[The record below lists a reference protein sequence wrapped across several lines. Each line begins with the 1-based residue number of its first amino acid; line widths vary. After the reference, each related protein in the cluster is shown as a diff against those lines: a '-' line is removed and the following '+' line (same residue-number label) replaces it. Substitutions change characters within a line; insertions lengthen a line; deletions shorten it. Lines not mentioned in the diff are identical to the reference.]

1 MQRWQLTTGL
11 AASALLAAIF
21 VPSLVRQA
29 AVTTPTPAPVPKPL
43 VEVTPAPV
51 ASSDGALHLDAGL
64 DQGSLMQSSGEERFL
79 VIEVSADDI
88 AGSERLPVHLA
99 VVMDTSGSMGGK
111 GKITNARMAASE
123 LVGLLGPD
131 DTMSLVTF
139 DDAAEVLITTTGAD
153 EASRM
158 QRLISS
164 IKPGGGTNIYDG
176 LTQGQALLSDN
187 SIEGVKR
194 VVLLSD
200 GMANLGVTDPAELAR
215 LSGSLVSEGISVSGL
230 GLGLDYNEDLLAA
243 MSDAGGGDYHF
254 VDRPGQLSDMF
265 SAELTQMGAV
275 AGRGTTVDVS
285 LADGVELL
293 EVYGYDAARD
303 ADGYSVFLGD
313 VHGGSV
319 RKVVAR
325 VRVDDSRLG
334 DLDVADVSLRYTDP
348 GDRSLQ
354 TASAEVDAT
363 VTASEAVAIH
373 SISSRRGS
381 AAASA
386 AAAKMLDEGARELQS
401 GNKAE
406 ATARLQEGEQLLRTL
421 SRRYDS
427 PDLEEMADDFAGQQA
442 DFSSAAEGHYEV
454 KKAKE
459 SARGYSR
466 Y

>member
-21 VPSLVRQA
+21 APSIVKEA
-29 AVTTPTPAPVPKPL
+29 AVTKPEPVPKPL
-43 VEVTPAPV
+43 TEIIPEPV
-51 ASSDGALHLDAGL
+51 AASGGSLHLDAGL

-88 AGSERLPVHLA
+88 EGSERLPVHLA

-123 LVGLLGPD
+123 LVELLGED

-139 DDAAEVLITTTGAD
+139 SDKAEVLIETTGAA

-158 QRLISS
+158 QRLISG
-164 IKPGGGTNIYDG
+164 IKPGGGTNLYDG
-176 LTQGQALLSDN
+176 LTKGQALLSDDT
-187 SIEGVKR
+187 IEGVKR

-200 GMANLGVTDPAELAR
+200 GMANLGITEPNELIR
-215 LSGSLVSEGISVSGL
+215 RSGALLLQGITVSGL

-243 MSDAGGGDYHF
+243 MSDAGGGGYHF
-254 VDRPGQLSDMF
+254 VERPGQLSDLF
-265 SAELTQMGAV
+265 SAELAQMGAV
-275 AGRGTTVDVS
+275 AGRSTIVDVS

-293 EVYGYDAARD
+293 ELYGYDGAREK
-303 ADGYSVFLGD
+303 DGYSVLLGD
-313 VHGGSV
+313 VHGGSM
-319 RKVVAR
+319 RKIVAR
-325 VRVDDSRLG
+325 VRVDDRQLG
-334 DLDVADVSLRYTDP
+334 EHDVAQISLRYSDP
-348 GDRSLQ
+348 VDSTAQ
-354 TASAEVDAT
+354 EASAMVNAT
-363 VTASEAVAIH
+363 VTASEAVASH
-373 SISSRRGS
+373 SIDARRGS

-386 AAAKMLDEGARELQS
+386 AAAKMLDEGARELQN

-406 ATARLQEGEQLLRTL
+406 ATARLQEGEQLLRSL

-427 PDLEEMADDFAGQQA
+427 PALEDIADDFAVQQA
-442 DFSSAAEGHYEV
+442 DFSRSAGGHYEV

-459 SARGYSR
+459 SARGYSH